1 MSFELIDP
9 TTFTTLL
16 SSDVDKFV
24 TQMFIGHVFI
34 L

>member
-16 SSDVDKFV
+16 SSDVEKSV
-24 TQMFIGHVFI
+24 TLLLIGHVFT